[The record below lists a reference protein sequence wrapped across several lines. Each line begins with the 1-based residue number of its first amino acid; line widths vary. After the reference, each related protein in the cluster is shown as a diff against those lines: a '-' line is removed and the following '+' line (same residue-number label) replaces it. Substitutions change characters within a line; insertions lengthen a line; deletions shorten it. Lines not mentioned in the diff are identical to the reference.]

1 MASFYE
7 NDSEFTKFKNLCI
20 KDQETRNSD
29 EKFAFKTGLHVIH
42 PFSKKEIPIFFANYV
57 LMDYGSGAIF
67 GCPAHDR
74 RDYDFALKN
83 NLNIIKVIQDTNSS
97 SLPYCETNKEDKII
111 NSDFLDSLHPS
122 KAKEKITEVI
132 HKGKIG
138 KKKTDYRLRDWG
150 VSRQRYWG
158 CPIPIIYT
166 EDGKALP
173 VDEKDL
179 PVKLPEDIDFNT
191 SGNPLSSHPTWKNTK
206 CNKTGKKAIRETDTL
221 DTFFDSSWY
230 FLRFC
235 SPVEQSIPFKEDD
248 TNYWMPVD
256 HYIGGVEHA
265 ILHLLYSRF
274 FSRALKYCNYNVPK
288 EPFKKLVTQGM
299 VCHETFKT
307 ADSKWINPNNVFS
320 EKDKK
325 GYINY
330 YTKQNGERTLV
341 FKGRSEKMSK
351 SKKNVVDPDSII
363 SNYGAD
369 TARLFMISDSPPER
383 DLEWSIDGIKAT
395 YKFLKKIYDH
405 LQKDFLFITEL
416 EPTVISKIKEDET
429 ETYNLIQ
436 KTIMGYTD
444 DIKDYRFNK
453 AVAKLREMTNHAL
466 KTKMSKN
473 LSDYCWSIFLR
484 LISIITPHFSDELA
498 AKSGFKEVLIN
509 LKWPDLDSS
518 GLDEKIVSIV
528 FQVNGK
534 KKSLVNVPLESSQED
549 ILEIIRKNKNIPSSY
564 YNNAKKII
572 FVKNRIINFVV

>member
-1 MASFYE
+1 
-7 NDSEFTKFKNLCI
+7 
-20 KDQETRNSD
+20 
-29 EKFAFKTGLHVIH
+29 
-42 PFSKKEIPIFFANYV
+42 
-57 LMDYGSGAIF
+57 
-67 GCPAHDR
+67 
-74 RDYDFALKN
+74 
-83 NLNIIKVIQDTNSS
+83 
-97 SLPYCETNKEDKII
+97 
-111 NSDFLDSLHPS
+111 
-122 KAKEKITEVI
+122 
-132 HKGKIG
+132 
-138 KKKTDYRLRDWG
+138 
-150 VSRQRYWG
+150 
-158 CPIPIIYT
+158 
-166 EDGKALP
+166 
-173 VDEKDL
+173 
-179 PVKLPEDIDFNT
+179 
-191 SGNPLSSHPTWKNTK
+191 
-206 CNKTGKKAIRETDTL
+206 
-221 DTFFDSSWY
+221 
-230 FLRFC
+230 
-235 SPVEQSIPFKEDD
+235 
-248 TNYWMPVD
+248 MPVD

-325 GYINY
+325 GNINY

-444 DIKDYRFNK
+444 DIKDYRFNT
-453 AVAKLREMTNHAL
+453 AVAKLREMANHAF

-528 FQVNGK
+528 LQVNGK
-534 KKSLVNVPLESSQED
+534 KKSLVNAPLESSQED
-549 ILEIIRKNKNIPSSY
+549 ILEIIRKNNNIPSSY
-564 YNNAKKII
+564 YNNSKKL
-572 FVKNRIINFVV
+572 FL